1 MGAGAAGGGDGMTE
15 AEAGRY
21 WLRPRLGD
29 RNRLKSYLWAGA
41 KRRERGR
48 ERERGRL
55 GQDV

>member
-1 MGAGAAGGGDGMTE
+1 MTE